1 MIIRKMIKDDIPD
14 LARLYKL
21 FWNEESSILK
31 MQGLF
36 DDLRDNADYIILSA
50 VENNKIIGSIMGII
64 CYELYGECRPFMV
77 IEDFIVDSKHR
88 RKGIGKS
95 LFLEIEK
102 YAAKNECSYLL
113 LVTENNR
120 QDAIN
125 FYTKM
130 GFNPNKYRGFKKTLK

>member
-1 MIIRKMIKDDIPD
+1 MIKDDIPD

-21 FWNEESSILK
+21 FWNEESSIPK
-31 MQGLF
+31 MQSLF
-36 DDLRDNADYIILSA
+36 DNLNDNTNYIILSA

-64 CYELYGECRPFMV
+64 CYELYGECKPFMV
-77 IEDFIVDSKHR
+77 IEDFVVDPKHR
-88 RKGIGKS
+88 RKGVGKS

-102 YAAKNECSYLL
+102 YSTKNECYQIL

-125 FYTKM
+125 FYTKI
-130 GFNPNKYRGFKKTLK
+130 GFDPNNYKGFKKTLK